1 MVSYS
6 EFMKEVNQSV
16 TETRDMTDRI
26 RGIVRNLET
35 ISFQTNTLALNAA
48 VEAARA
54 GDAGRGFAVIANEI
68 RELASEANRA
78 SANTSM
84 LLGDMIAKISTS
96 AEQSQRAIG
105 SLETILADGNTT
117 AASVEKIS
125 DASNDQTAA
134 LEQVRQSIRELSQS
148 IQGITSTAEESAAS
162 AEELQSQ
169 MKLLN
174 QMVDSFEIRKR
185 V

>member
-1 MVSYS
+1 MIRYS
-6 EFMKEVNQSV
+6 EFMKEVNRSV
-16 TETRDMTDRI
+16 TETRDMTDKI

-68 RELASEANRA
+68 RELASEANQA
-78 SANTSM
+78 AANTSL
-84 LLGDMIAKISTS
+84 LLGDMISKISTS

-105 SLETILADGNTT
+105 SILADGNTT
-117 AASVEKIS
+117 AAGVEKIS
-125 DASNDQTAA
+125 DASADQSAA
-134 LEQVRQSIRELSQS
+134 LEQVRQSIRDRSQS

-162 AEELQSQ
+162 AEELQNQ

-185 V
+185 F